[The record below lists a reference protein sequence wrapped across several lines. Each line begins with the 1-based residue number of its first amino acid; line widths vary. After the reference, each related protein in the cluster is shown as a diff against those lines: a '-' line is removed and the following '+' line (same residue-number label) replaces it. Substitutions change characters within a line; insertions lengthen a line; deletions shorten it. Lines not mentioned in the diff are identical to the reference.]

1 MVGLGGGFI
10 LVPIL
15 RLFMGFSP
23 AYAAGTSL
31 ILIVANSAS
40 GAFTYI
46 LQRRV
51 HLRIGWLI
59 AAGGLP
65 GGILG
70 AIVSLHI
77 SARLFDTILA
87 IVLIGVAI
95 DMAWNAERR
104 MAGRV
109 ERDRVAQIKGMSY
122 RGALALGFVVGI
134 FSSLFGL
141 GGGILLV
148 PTFCIFRTAGA
159 RDQRD
164 LAVCDF
170 ADLTGRFGGAHMAA
184 RYRRHDVVPLVAGG
198 LLGGPVGARLSLKL
212 KSPQLLV
219 VVAIALVTAAVSLSG
234 ANSET
239 RRLRDVAQGATV
251 KAHAGNF
258 PARTA
263 QSKRPDYEG
272 AGSRSTFYRH
282 ARRSAGGRVDSFAT
296 ARERALATV
305 LEIFRGAPRLD
316 YRRLRKDLDA
326 IADPDPRPR
335 G

>member
-46 LQRRV
+46 LQKRV

-65 GGILG
+65 GSIIG
-70 AIVSLHI
+70 ALISVHI

-87 IVLIGVAI
+87 ILLIGVAI

-104 MAGRV
+104 MKGRV
-109 ERDRVAQIKGMSY
+109 ERDCVAHIKGMSY
-122 RGALALGFVVGI
+122 RAALGLGFVVGI

-141 GGGILLV
+141 GGGIILV
-148 PTFCIFRTAGA
+148 PTFLYFSELPAHAISATSHFAILLTSPVGLVVHIW
-159 RDQRD
+159 QRD
-164 LAVCDF
+164 IVA
-170 ADLTGRFGGAHMAA
+170 
-184 RYRRHDVVPLVAGG
+184 HDVIPLVAGG

-212 KSPQLLV
+212 KSPQLLI
-219 VVAIALVTAAVSLSG
+219 VVAIALVTAA
-234 ANSET
+234 
-239 RRLRDVAQGATV
+239 ATLV
-251 KAHAGNF
+251 W
-258 PARTA
+258 R
-263 QSKRPDYEG
+263 Q
-272 AGSRSTFYRH
+272 
-282 ARRSAGGRVDSFAT
+282 
-296 ARERALATV
+296 L
-305 LEIFRGAPRLD
+305 
-316 YRRLRKDLDA
+316 
-326 IADPDPRPR
+326 
-335 G
+335 

>member
-40 GAFTYI
+40 GAFTYL

-51 HLRIGWLI
+51 HLKIGWLI

-65 GGILG
+65 GSVLG

-87 IVLIGVAI
+87 IVLIAVAV

-109 ERDRVAQIKGMSY
+109 EQERITEIKGMSY
-122 RGALALGFVVGI
+122 RATLGLGFIVGI

-141 GGGILLV
+141 GGGIVLV
-148 PTFCIFRTAGA
+148 PTFLYFSELPAHAISATSHFAILLTSPVG
-159 RDQRD
+159 
-164 LAVCDF
+164 LAVHVLQHDIV
-170 ADLTGRFGGAHMAA
+170 AQ
-184 RYRRHDVVPLVAGG
+184 DVVPLVAGG
-198 LLGGPVGARLSLKL
+198 LLGGPIGARLSLRL
-212 KSPQLLV
+212 KSPQLLL
-219 VVAIALVTAAVSLSG
+219 VVAIALVIAAVTLVW
-234 ANSET
+234 
-239 RRLRDVAQGATV
+239 RQL
-251 KAHAGNF
+251 
-258 PARTA
+258 
-263 QSKRPDYEG
+263 
-272 AGSRSTFYRH
+272 
-282 ARRSAGGRVDSFAT
+282 
-296 ARERALATV
+296 
-305 LEIFRGAPRLD
+305 
-316 YRRLRKDLDA
+316 
-326 IADPDPRPR
+326 
-335 G
+335 